1 MAEIQLNKNKIIGD
15 YLNPYIVAELNTSHF
30 GDMDIAKEMIDRAK
44 ECGCDC
50 VKLQSWSADSLYSK
64 KYYEDNKMA
73 KRFFDKFS
81 LEPNQILE
89 LSKFSESIEIDL
101 TSTPYSIE
109 EAEFLANEINVP
121 FIKIASMEI
130 NNYRYLSQ
138 LGNLQKPLVLST
150 GMATIQEI
158 ENALNIIEKTDN
170 KKIIILHCVSIYPSV
185 PEIINLQNIVGLR
198 NSFPNYPIG
207 FSDHTIGINIPTAS
221 VALGAAL
228 IEKHFT
234 LNNEKIGFDNQMA
247 TEPEAMKNMI
257 DSCKNVYLSM
267 GSKKREVNTE
277 ELEQRIKMRRSLIS
291 QRSLKKGHIISE
303 EDILMKRPG
312 DGIPPNE
319 INKIIGCKL
328 LEDIDEETQFKLEK
342 IDPNLRQTKS

>member
-1 MAEIQLNKNKIIGD
+1 MAEIKLNKNKTIGD

-30 GDMDIAKEMIDRAK
+30 GDLAIAKEMIEKAK

-50 VKLQSWSADSLYSK
+50 VKLQSWSSDSLYSK
-64 KYYEDNKMA
+64 KFYEENKMA

-81 LEPNQILE
+81 LASDQILE
-89 LSKFSESIEIDL
+89 LSKFSESIEIDI

-109 EAEFLANEINVP
+109 EAEFLVNEINVP

-150 GMATIQEI
+150 GMSTIQEI
-158 ENALNIIEKTDN
+158 ENAVKIIEKTN
-170 KKIIILHCVSIYPSV
+170 NEKIIILHCVSIYPSI

-207 FSDHTIGINIPTAS
+207 FSDHTIGTNIPTSS

-247 TEPEAMKNMI
+247 TEPEEMKNMVE
-257 DSCKNVYLSM
+257 SCKKVYLSM
-267 GSKKREVNTE
+267 GSEKRELSNE
-277 ELEQRIKMRRSLIS
+277 ELTQRIKMRRSLIS
-291 QRSLKKGHIISE
+291 QRSLKKGHIITE
-303 EDILMKRPG
+303 KDILIKRPG
-312 DGIPPNE
+312 DGIPPNDLE
-319 INKIIGCKL
+319 KIIGSKL
-328 LEDIDEETQFKLEK
+328 LDDMDEETQFLWEKLDTNYKE
-342 IDPNLRQTKS
+342 N